1 MHGKRSAVCALL
13 TVMLLFPHSLAM
25 EASSLPWGVYRTQT
39 TGEDQVEV
47 LLDYSSYEDIRVCA
61 VSVDEGSFLP
71 ELVQGMTLMWDGDER
86 TALISWDAPSE
97 MTFLYRP
104 SPRRQGTTAVSGEL
118 VFSCYNADG
127 ERIRHDRVQFVRT
140 DSGLRLSIKSA
151 GEEPQPAP
159 LPGGSFPQDESAIK
173 P

>member
-25 EASSLPWGVYRTQT
+25 EASPLPWGVYRTQT

-71 ELVQGMTLMWDGDER
+71 ELAQGMTLIWDGDER

-97 MTFLYRP
+97 MP
-104 SPRRQGTTAVSGEL
+104 SSTAPAL
-118 VFSCYNADG
+118 
-127 ERIRHDRVQFVRT
+127 
-140 DSGLRLSIKSA
+140 A
-151 GEEPQPAP
+151 GR
-159 LPGGSFPQDESAIK
+159 G
-173 P
+173 